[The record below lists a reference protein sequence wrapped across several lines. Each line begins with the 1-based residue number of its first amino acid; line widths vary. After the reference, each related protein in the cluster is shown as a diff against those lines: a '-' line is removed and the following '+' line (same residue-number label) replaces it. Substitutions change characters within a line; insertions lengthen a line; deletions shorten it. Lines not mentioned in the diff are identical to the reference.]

1 VTTAPKSPLEL
12 LHPEGFARSACVLD
26 TALPAVLQPGSRSTR
41 PYELIIAAA
50 PTRALTTAWARAALT
65 FSSTELAA
73 DGVMYLFARC
83 LERRRLRRLVAEQ
96 GFSVEIEVAHLP
108 SVKRSA
114 FLVPLESAPM
124 QFALDQ
130 LLLLSPWR
138 RRTAQLLLGRSTLR
152 SIALPSIGLVVRRPG
167 SRPCFDWLSEVDAM
181 KSARVLISRTRPA
194 SGPGFFVLHR
204 FGEHDYR
211 PATIAKVAP
220 VGQGV
225 LDRELLA
232 LESIAQTAATAGA
245 AIPQPMTMATVGSA
259 RVLLLKPLSGDLA
272 ATHLARSPEE
282 FGPITDAVARWL
294 VAWGTRTAVPL
305 TLDSELLERALLE
318 PARLLAEHIRSGR
331 DYLRSIERLCAAVE
345 GRAILGSSAHNDLT
359 MWNVIVGEGGRI
371 GIVDWETAS
380 ERSLPLVDFYY
391 AAADAAA
398 AVQSYADRVRAFRA
412 AFATDGEI
420 RRWLSG
426 IERKMNEE
434 LQLEPW
440 ANLVAFHACWLRH
453 ASNEVRREPK
463 TRRGPFVRILETITS
478 QEGDLRRRASDQAR

>member
-1 VTTAPKSPLEL
+1 MTTVSKSPLEL
-12 LHPEGFARSACVLD
+12 IHPEGFARSVCVLD
-26 TALPAVLQPGSRSTR
+26 TALPAVLQPGARSTR

-50 PTRALTTAWARAALT
+50 PARALTTAWARTALT

-73 DGVMYLFARC
+73 DGVMYLFARR
-83 LERRRLRRLVAEQ
+83 LERRRLRRLVAEY
-96 GFSVEIEVAHLP
+96 GFSVEVEIAHLP
-108 SVKRSA
+108 SVTTST
-114 FLVPLESAPM
+114 FLVPLAPAPM
-124 QFALDQ
+124 RFALDQ

-138 RRTAQLLLGRSTLR
+138 RRTAQLLLGQSTLR
-152 SIALPSIGLVVRRPG
+152 CIALPSVGLVVRRPG

-181 KSARVLISRTRPA
+181 KSGRVLISRTRPA

-204 FGEHDYR
+204 FGEHDRR

-245 AIPQPMTMATVGSA
+245 DIPQPMTMATVGSA

-272 ATHLARSPEE
+272 ATLLARSAKD
-282 FGPITDAVARWL
+282 FTAITEAVAHWL
-294 VAWGTRTAVPL
+294 VAWGTQTAAPL
-305 TLDSELLERALLE
+305 TLDSELLERVLLE

-331 DYLRSIERLCAAVE
+331 TYVKSIERFCAAAE

-380 ERSLPLVDFYY
+380 EKSLPLVDFYY
-391 AAADAAA
+391 AVADAVAA
-398 AVQSYADRVRAFRA
+398 TQSYADRARAFRA

-426 IERKMNEE
+426 IEHKMIEE
-434 LQLEPW
+434 LRLERWTTP
-440 ANLVAFHACWLRH
+440 VAFHACWLRH
-453 ASNEVRREPK
+453 ARNEAERDTGTE
-463 TRRGPFVRILETITS
+463 RGPFVHILETITS
-478 QEGDLRRRASDQAR
+478 QEGALRRWGFDQAR